1 MYYIAFVT
9 DLSISVSPELDNLTF
24 EEAMIWME
32 NIGNIVEYTIV
43 AHM

>member
-9 DLSISVSPELDNLTF
+9 DLSIPVSSDLNNLTF

-32 NIGNIVEYTIV
+32 NVGNIVEYTIV
-43 AHM
+43 THT